1 MHINTVILRVVDSL
15 VVGWLS
21 DAMVTVDVI
30 VLLSVVIDVD
40 AVPVVIVGT
49 SVVGIT

>member
-1 MHINTVILRVVDSL
+1 MHNNIVIPRVVESL
-15 VVGWLS
+15 VVGWVS
-21 DAMVTVDVI
+21 DAAVTVDVI